1 MASEKEQEGKGQKRK
16 VLGLSILLVTSVFI
30 IKFIFSFFTNSL
42 SFFTELADGI
52 MDFFIVTL
60 TFIALRS
67 SQKPADH
74 DHMFGHYKVNSL
86 IAVIQSLVTMGVYI
100 WIFILSI
107 STIIN
112 ISEYQIQN
120 TILIIIPLSVIVVLN
135 FVLTRIIIKIGNKSN
150 NVAIKAQAA
159 NFKGDFFRNISIIVG
174 LLITL
179 IHPLFIVI
187 DPILA
192 VLFSIKSVI
201 ENISILKQGFN
212 ELMDYNAI
220 DPEKISEFEKSMKN
234 IEGIYDF
241 RILAMRTAGKTIEAN
256 IAVSLNEKQSLY
268 GISEVSQLINN
279 KISSFFPSYR
289 SNCII
294 QINPYATN
302 IHEPYRDII
311 EKVIAVGKNF
321 QNIKSIHGVTLDV
334 MIDEILIQFHISVDP
349 DLKLVDAHSIASEL
363 EQKIEQEIQNI
374 VKKLQIR
381 VDSHIEPGEK
391 AQRIHDHGNKGN
403 LDEFYEQII
412 INQIKLLPEIKGFHD
427 LSIMDE
433 FDGIYLSIHIYL
445 DSDLSVKDAHWTS
458 EKLEFY
464 LKGKIPNLKRCVIHT
479 EPAE

>member
-1 MASEKEQEGKGQKRK
+1 MASEKDQEGKGQKRK

-42 SFFTELADGI
+42 SFFTELVDGI

-86 IAVIQSLVTMGVYI
+86 IAIIQSLVTMGVYI
-100 WIFILSI
+100 WILILSV
-107 STIIN
+107 STIVY

-120 TILIIIPLSVIVVLN
+120 AVLIIIPLSIIVVLN
-135 FVLTRIIIKIGNKSN
+135 FVVTRIIIKIGNKSN

-159 NFKGDFFRNISIIVG
+159 NFKGDFFRNISIIAG

-179 IHPLFIVI
+179 VYPILVII

-192 VLFSIKSVI
+192 GIFSIKAVFENMSV
-201 ENISILKQGFN
+201 LKQGFN

-220 DPEKISEFEKSMKN
+220 DPEKISELEKLMKK

-256 IAVSLNEKQSLY
+256 IAVSLNEQQSVY
-268 GISEVSQLINN
+268 GISEMSQLIKN
-279 KISSFFPSYR
+279 KIASFFPSYR

-294 QINPYATN
+294 QVNPYSIN
-302 IHEPYRDII
+302 IHEPYHDII
-311 EKVIAVGKNF
+311 EKVLAVGKSF
-321 QNIKSIHGVTLDV
+321 QNIKSIHNITLDV
-334 MIDEILIQFHISVDP
+334 LIDEIIIQFHISVNP
-349 DLKLVDAHSIASEL
+349 DLKLVNAHSIASEL
-363 EQKIEQEIQNI
+363 EQKIEQEIQNL
-374 VKKLQIR
+374 VKKPHIR
-381 VDSHIEPGEK
+381 VDSHIEPGVK
-391 AQRIHDHGNKGN
+391 AQRTHDHGNKGDLN
-403 LDEFYEQII
+403 DFYEEII
-412 INQIKLLPEIKGFHD
+412 KNQIKALPEIKGHHD
-427 LSIMDE
+427 ISIMNE
-433 FDGIYLSIHIYL
+433 IDGIYLSLHIYL
-445 DSDLSVKDAHWTS
+445 GGDLTVKDAHWIC